1 MSPWN
6 EEFRLN
12 SYGTVMERLTQAS
25 LTPARSVEPRASHS
39 DPLQGAQPHAHQT
52 LADAPGHHQLPG
64 MQATADPTVSVS
76 GRAGTGT
83 VLMLGYMN
91 REALVATLALRRVVF
106 FSRSKQRL
114 WEKGETSGNALEVE
128 QIHRDCDGDT
138 LLVSA
143 WPRGPVCHSGI
154 GSCFGDPIA
163 ETGKATN
170 YLETL
175 EEVIRQCLEVRVPGS
190 YTARL
195 LDAGW
200 QRMAQKVGEE
210 GIEVALAATGGSDHE
225 VISEVAD
232 LFYHVL
238 VLLKARGLS
247 LERVLKELES
257 RHVVHGAP
265 AGSGAR

>member
-1 MSPWN
+1 MDPRTGLEN
-6 EEFRLN
+6 
-12 SYGTVMERLTQAS
+12 
-25 LTPARSVEPRASHS
+25 TPRRPLLIADVE
-39 DPLQGAQPHAHQT
+39 T
-52 LADAPGHHQLPG
+52 LDFGKGGGLLPVVV
-64 MQATADPTVSVS
+64 QH
-76 GRAGTGT
+76 AGTRT

-128 QIHRDCDGDT
+128 QIHRDCDGDA

-143 WPRGPVCHSGI
+143 WPRGPVCHSGS
-154 GSCFGDPIA
+154 GSCFGDPMA
-163 ETGKATN
+163 ETGQGTAF
-170 YLETL
+170 LATL
-175 EEVIRQCLEVRVPGS
+175 EEVIRQRVEVRPPGS

-210 GIEVALAATGGSDHE
+210 GLEVALAATGGSDHE
-225 VISEVAD
+225 VVSEVAD

-257 RHVVHGAP
+257 RHVVKGTTV
-265 AGSGAR
+265 AGSPAR